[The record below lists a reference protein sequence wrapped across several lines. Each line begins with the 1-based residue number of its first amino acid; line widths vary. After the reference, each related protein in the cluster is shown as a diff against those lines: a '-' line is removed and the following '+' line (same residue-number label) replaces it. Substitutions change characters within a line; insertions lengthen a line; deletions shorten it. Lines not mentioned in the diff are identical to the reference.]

1 MSLPDAPT
9 LAQVLT
15 LAQRLPAADKLRLIA
30 RLAPELAAALP
41 VDTDS
46 DSWDE
51 LLRFGDE
58 AALLPPLDED
68 SADALSAMRR

>member
-1 MSLPDAPT
+1 MSATDAPT
-9 LAQVLT
+9 LDQVLT

-41 VDTDS
+41 ADAVG

-58 AALLPPLDED
+58 AAALPPLTED